1 MRCFKGGTLLEKGT
15 QSTRGFN
22 ALSWVSNLIL
32 NLILGAL
39 ALLCIIPV
47 LLVVSVSLTD
57 EKALALHGYSL
68 IPTKISTYAYQFLM
82 SMGDQIAN
90 AYNVTIVVTLVG
102 TILSMIVMS
111 LYAYVIARKDFLY
124 RNFFAF
130 FLFFTMLFNGGLV
143 STYLIGV
150 NVLQFRDN
158 LWGLIFPYLMN
169 AWWVMIL
176 RTYIV
181 TNVPESLIESAKI
194 DGAGEL
200 RIFFQIIIPL
210 ILPGLAT
217 IGLFCALQYWNDWWL
232 ALLYINDPQLIP
244 LPNLLYRVQN
254 AMQFLIQNTSMLQ
267 GGMSTDVLSRMP
279 TEAARMAMAVI
290 GVGPIVIAFPFFLKY
305 FIKGLTVGAV
315 KG

>member
-1 MRCFKGGTLLEKGT
+1 VAVKGGGKMLKRMKAESGVRDISCPGNIGLH
-15 QSTRGFN
+15 
-22 ALSWVSNLIL
+22 LIL
-32 NLILGAL
+32 SAM
-39 ALLCIIPV
+39 ALLCVVPL
-47 LLVVSVSLTD
+47 LLVVSVSFTD
-57 EKALALHGYSL
+57 EKTLALRGYNL
-68 IPTKISTYAYQFLM
+68 IPAKFSTYAYEFIM
-82 SMGDQIAN
+82 SMGDQVIH
-90 AYNVTIVVTLVG
+90 AYQVSIIVTLVG
-102 TILSMIVMS
+102 TLLSMMIMS
-111 LYAYVIARKDFLY
+111 LYAYVISRKDFKY
-124 RNFFAF
+124 RNFFSF

-150 NVLQFRDN
+150 NLLRLRDN

-181 TNVPESLIESAKI
+181 TNVPESLIESAKL
-194 DGAGEL
+194 DGAGEA
-200 RIFFQIIIPL
+200 RIFFRIVIPL

-232 ALLYINDPQLIP
+232 AMLYIDDPKLVP
-244 LPNLLYRVQN
+244 LPNLLYRVQT
-254 AMQFLIQNTSMLQ
+254 AMQYLLQNSSNIQ
-267 GGMSTDVLSRMP
+267 GGMAADILAKMP

-305 FIKGLTVGAV
+305 FIRGLTVGAV